1 MNSEADKT
9 QSPAGIVI
17 VDDHPV
23 MRMGLKHLISSA
35 EGLTVTGEAGTCAEA
50 LSLFEDCQDIDL
62 AIIDVSL
69 PDRSGL
75 ELLKDLRAIHTDLKC
90 LVISSHDEEVY
101 AERVLRAGGRGYVMK
116 DRAPEQLV
124 EAIQKVLAGG
134 IFLSPKMTAQM
145 METFAGGGN
154 SGSTVSALSDR
165 ELEVFRAIGEG
176 KSSREVAGELGISIR
191 TVDAHRTHI
200 KDKLELK
207 DAAELSYQAI
217 RWVESQS

>member
-1 MNSEADKT
+1 
-9 QSPAGIVI
+9 
-17 VDDHPV
+17 
-23 MRMGLKHLISSA
+23 
-35 EGLTVTGEAGTCAEA
+35 
-50 LSLFEDCQDIDL
+50 
-62 AIIDVSL
+62 
-69 PDRSGL
+69 
-75 ELLKDLRAIHTDLKC
+75 
-90 LVISSHDEEVY
+90 
-101 AERVLRAGGRGYVMK
+101 MK